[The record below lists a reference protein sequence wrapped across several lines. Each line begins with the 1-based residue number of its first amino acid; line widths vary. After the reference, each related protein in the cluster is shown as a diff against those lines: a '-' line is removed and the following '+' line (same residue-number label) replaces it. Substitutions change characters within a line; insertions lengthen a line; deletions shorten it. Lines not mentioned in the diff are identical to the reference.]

1 MSHSKA
7 TSGQNAAGHSSLP
20 TQTSVYSV
28 DRYVSESSSW
38 TAFEQ
43 RCGTSNAVNNDPMHS
58 ELDSLLRQAQDRSSS
73 SSR

>member
-7 TSGQNAAGHSSLP
+7 TSGQTAAGHSSLP

-38 TAFEQ
+38 TTFEQ
-43 RCGTSNAVNNDPMHS
+43 RCDTSKAANNDPMHS
-58 ELDSLLRQAQDRSSS
+58 ELDSLLRQAQDQPGS